1 VKNKSLYTILVAD
14 DEPHVRSLLSSLLKT
29 EGYNVVTA
37 ENGQHT
43 LEVFRKESPD
53 LILLDVRMPLM
64 DGIETFK
71 LIRQENDDVP
81 VIMLTAHGTIETA
94 VQAMKM
100 GAFDYLAK
108 PFNLEEIKIIIKKAL
123 EIHQISAELTA
134 LRQVFKGNQDID
146 NIVYKSSVM
155 QEILRLSNIVSEND
169 TTILLRGES
178 GTGKD
183 LLARYIHANS
193 SRADQS
199 FIKIH
204 CGALPDTLI
213 ESELFGYEKGAFTGA
228 TTRKR
233 GKIELA
239 QGGTIFLDEIG
250 EITPQVQVK
259 LLHILQDREFERL
272 GGTETLKTDAR
283 FIAATNKNL
292 EQAMERKE
300 FREDLFYRL
309 NVFPI
314 HIPPLRERKE
324 DLPQLIE
331 HFIKRFCQELNRP
344 LITLREDTLSL
355 LMLYEWPG
363 NIRELENTIERA
375 VILTPGSKITPQVL
389 PQSINK
395 YKSGSAQIL
404 SPPGGDRSLK
414 DVMNDI
420 EKQIIK
426 KVLKETSGN
435 RSKAADKLGISRR
448 ALHYKLVDYK
458 LAEEE

>member
-1 VKNKSLYTILVAD
+1 
-14 DEPHVRSLLSSLLKT
+14 
-29 EGYNVVTA
+29 
-37 ENGQHT
+37 
-43 LEVFRKESPD
+43 
-53 LILLDVRMPLM
+53 
-64 DGIETFK
+64 
-71 LIRQENDDVP
+71 
-81 VIMLTAHGTIETA
+81 
-94 VQAMKM
+94 MKM

-108 PFNLEEIKIIIKKAL
+108 PFNLEEIKIIINKAL
-123 EIHQISAELTA
+123 EMHQISAELTA
-134 LRQVFKGNQDID
+134 LRQVFNEKLNLD
-146 NIVYKSSVM
+146 NIVYKSSIMKEV
-155 QEILRLSNIVSEND
+155 LRLSNIVSKSD

-193 SRADQS
+193 SRAEQS

-228 TTRKR
+228 TARKR

-283 FIAATNKNL
+283 FIAATNKDL
-292 EQAMERKE
+292 EQAMARKE

-309 NVFPI
+309 NIFPI
-314 HIPPLRERKE
+314 HLPPLRERKE

-331 HFIKRFCQELNRP
+331 HFIQRFCQELNRP
-344 LITLREDTLSL
+344 LITLREDTLSIL
-355 LMLYEWPG
+355 LLYDWPG

-395 YKSGSAQIL
+395 YKSNTAQMLSAP
-404 SPPGGDRSLK
+404 SGDRSLK
-414 DVMNDI
+414 EVMYDI
-420 EKQIIK
+420 EKQIIR
-426 KVLKETSGN
+426 KVLQENSGN

-448 ALHYKLVDYK
+448 ALHYKLVDYQ
-458 LAEEE
+458 LTEEE

>member
-1 VKNKSLYTILVAD
+1 MNKSGYTILVAD
-14 DEPHVRSLLSSLLKT
+14 DEPNVRSLLSNVLEN
-29 EGYNVVTA
+29 EGYNVITT
-37 ENGQHT
+37 ENGYKA
-43 LEVFRKESPD
+43 LEVFKKSSPD
-53 LILLDVRMPLM
+53 LTLLDVRMPLL

-71 LIRQENDDVP
+71 LIRQESGDAL
-81 VIMLTAHGTIETA
+81 VIMITAYGTIETA

-100 GAFDYLAK
+100 GAFDYLVK
-108 PFNLEEIKIIIKKAL
+108 PFNLEEIKVIIKKSL
-123 EIHQISAELTA
+123 EMRQISAELSV
-134 LRQVFKGNQDID
+134 LRQEFMCKEKLESIVF
-146 NIVYKSSVM
+146 KSSVM
-155 QEILRLSNIVSEND
+155 KELLNLANIVCKND

-183 LLARYIHANS
+183 LLARYIHAHS
-193 SRADQS
+193 LRSQHP

-204 CGALPDTLI
+204 CGALPETLI

-228 TTRKR
+228 MTRKQ

-239 QGGTIFLDEIG
+239 QGGTLFLDEIG
-250 EITPQVQVK
+250 EISPRVQVK
-259 LLHILQDREFERL
+259 LLRIIQDREFERL
-272 GGTETLKTDAR
+272 GGNETLKTNAR

-292 EQAMERKE
+292 EEALERKE

-324 DLPQLIE
+324 ALPQLTE
-331 HFIKRFCQELNRP
+331 YFVERFCRELNRP
-344 LITLREDTLSL
+344 KMAVSSETMSL
-355 LMLYEWPG
+355 LLLYDWPG

-375 VILTPGSKITPQVL
+375 VILTLGDKITSQVL

-395 YKSGSAQIL
+395 YNSSTTKIFSS
-404 SPPGGDRSLK
+404 PGGDRLLK
-414 DVMNDI
+414 DVMSDI

-426 KVLKETSGN
+426 KVLQETGGN
-435 RSKAADKLGISRR
+435 RSKAADRLGISRR